1 VSETFSEDRSVD
13 GTVGEP
19 PEAPPPAAPSV
30 PSPQPRSKIKIIATV
45 VLLLVLL
52 LLPVLVGTQVA
63 YLKLA
68 QYILIGTVG
77 GIGLTL
83 LVGQAGQLSLA
94 TPFFL
99 LVGAVSYAVLAGDP
113 EEAVD
118 VVGLGLP
125 PLVAVI
131 GAVVICALVGL
142 AFAPVSSRLRGIYL
156 GVASLSLVFLGLWLG
171 QSLELFT
178 GGTSSGRSAPTFE
191 LFGFEF
197 TNSEPAPTI
206 MGIAIQKQQR
216 LWYLFLVFALLAYF
230 LAQGAVRSRI
240 GRSWRA
246 VRDNEAAATAMG
258 VNVRRVKAAVFTIS
272 SGFAG
277 LAGVMTALWLDLVKP
292 DENEF
297 AGNYSLTVAIAYLA
311 MVIIG
316 GLGSV
321 PGAVIGACVVYGL
334 QQFFL
339 LGANEFG
346 WFAGAEFGGLTAV
359 VLSAFVYGA
368 AVVLLVLFEP
378 GGAAAIGRRLASP
391 GSRKSRSPSAVPG
404 GRSTP
409 EGNDDDPKA

>member
-13 GTVGEP
+13 GMVGEP

-99 LVGAVSYAVLAGDP
+99 LV
-113 EEAVD
+113 
-118 VVGLGLP
+118 
-125 PLVAVI
+125 VAVI

-197 TNSEPAPTI
+197 ANSEPAPTI

-346 WFAGAEFGGLTAV
+346 WFASAEFGGLTAV

-368 AVVLLVLFEP
+368 AVVLVVLFEP